1 MRFCFNQRFR
11 LGLHGLE
18 RFNRCFSGKGLKF
31 LMMRILQIKMI
42 CGGTPPEERTLDLS
56 GSGVLSSGAFG
67 SGAALLE
74 ALCLALYGRGVP
86 RPVGTPSPLDSEEG
100 EKEECEVEA
109 VFEAG
114 DEGGRPVRY
123 RAACTLSRGGEGVVP
138 ARRTLRRIE
147 EGTKERDASGPIE
160 EVTGL
165 SFEAFLRSALLRR
178 DAFSALLRTE
188 PETRA
193 PMLDVLFGDGLY
205 PRTESLAYEKFRA
218 EKAERTARGEA
229 RSPTPAAGETEDLRR
244 ELSSVLRELADRGRE
259 RPRSVSAPSEGEG
272 LAQAERDLQD
282 LDRRRAEWEKEM
294 ALFAPDRRRLDQAR
308 QALELGDAYHTLSL
322 MRKEQERDRLEQ
334 LSLSADMNRCR
345 DEAQTA
351 EEAFCL
357 AEVTLR
363 DRIVAQ
369 KRLTDTVRT
378 VRELD
383 QQSQERQNAVKE
395 ARAQLQALE
404 TRLSAVSVRA
414 EQEQAALEKTG
425 VSLREARKY
434 LQINAADEKLAPA
447 LEGIRKCFGLFSRSQ
462 ENRQALRESYD
473 NALRRRQDAQN
484 TLNDRQAMF
493 SDITHRFGIV
503 EKNFERAQA
512 FFGASLKGKPMEEW
526 REICTVGERRIQEMD
541 RLAANLNREREIQEE
556 VRQLLDRRLKMENER
571 RELGIKETERAARIE
586 RAQAALRPLEKRLE
600 MLRRVDALDE
610 DMRTFLQDGSPCP
623 LCGSLTHPYAGGL
636 FPDSGAA
643 RQQLLDARQELDA
656 LKEEAAARQTQ
667 AAGLEEKI
675 LSAARDEEELQRELA
690 LLNDAITEGV
700 ASLGLKLGV
709 GVSPLEEL
717 ARVRQRTRDQMQ
729 RAYDVLTAAE
739 QAERELMAAKDAL
752 ERIRGSQEELTR
764 YHQEALSGLKQSQGE
779 AERLEKEIRS
789 HEESFNSVR
798 RELIGQVSLFGY
810 KTLPDDNPG
819 QLLELL
825 TTRSAAWERRAEE
838 KERLERALCTE
849 QASLLALQKEKDGLR
864 AEAVGKLD
872 LVKHL
877 ETERDAL
884 QQQRIVLFA
893 SKDPETEERRMEESV
908 RELRSQ
914 LELRREARN
923 ESRARL
929 DGIMIRLHDLETV
942 QATRRELLQREEIA
956 FGKSLLAKGFRSE
969 DDYLSACLPEEE
981 RRALQ
986 ERMRELSRTG
996 FEIGASQDDARFAQ
1010 EELRSRSLSAAGR
1023 PLKGLADLMERAG
1036 ALYLELGPDDEGERL
1051 YREYGD
1057 ALRRRVPADAAG
1069 RGEPD
1074 AALRAYARDLAF
1086 ESVLRRANDLL
1097 SRGQTSL
1104 RILREEK
1111 GAGKSFGLILK
1122 GDAAGELPEREARIA
1137 SLALAWG
1144 LCDLFRREGGGANL
1158 RVLDRH
1164 PNGEDAEEAALMD
1177 ALCEEGEC
1185 VCP

>member
-1 MRFCFNQRFR
+1 
-11 LGLHGLE
+11 
-18 RFNRCFSGKGLKF
+18 
-31 LMMRILQIKMI
+31 MMRILQIKKI
-42 CGGTPPEERTLDLS
+42 CGDTPPEERTLDLS
-56 GSGVLSSGAFG
+56 GAGVLSSNAFG
-67 SGAALLE
+67 NGAALLE
-74 ALCLALYGRGVP
+74 TLCLALYGCGVP
-86 RPVGTPSPLDSEEG
+86 RLAGTPSPLDGEE
-100 EKEECEVEA
+100 EKGECEVEV

-114 DEGGRPVRY
+114 DEGDRPVHY
-123 RAACTLSRGGEGVVP
+123 RAACTLSRGGVERGEGLVP
-138 ARRTLRRIE
+138 ARRTLRQLE
-147 EGTKERDASGPIE
+147 EGTKELDASGPVE
-160 EVTGL
+160 EITGL

-178 DAFSALLRTE
+178 DAFSALLRAE
-188 PETRA
+188 PEARA
-193 PMLDVLFGDGLY
+193 PMLDALFEDGLY
-205 PRTESLAYEKFRA
+205 PYAESLAYEKFRA
-218 EKAERTARGEA
+218 EKVKKKERLARGKA
-229 RSPTPAAGETEDLRR
+229 PSRTVAAEETEDLRR
-244 ELSSVLRELADRGRE
+244 ELSSVLRELAERGRE
-259 RPRSVSAPSEGEG
+259 RLRGGSAPSGREG
-272 LAQAERDLQD
+272 LAQTERDLQD
-282 LDRRRAEWEKEM
+282 LGRRRAEWEKEM
-294 ALFAPDRRRLDQAR
+294 ALFAPERRRLDQAR
-308 QALELGDAYHTLSL
+308 QALELGEVYHTLSL
-322 MRKEQERDRLEQ
+322 MRREQERDRLEQ
-334 LSLSADMNRCR
+334 LNLSADMNRCR
-345 DEAQTA
+345 DEAQAA
-351 EEAFCL
+351 EEAFTL
-357 AEVTLR
+357 AEVALR
-363 DRIVAQ
+363 DRLVAQ
-369 KRLTDTVRT
+369 KRLTDTART

-395 ARAQLQALE
+395 ARGQLQSLE
-404 TRLSAVSVRA
+404 TRLNAVSARA
-414 EQEQAALEKTG
+414 EQAQAALEKTG

-434 LQINAADEKLAPA
+434 LQTNSADEKLAPA

-556 VRQLLDRRLKMENER
+556 VRQLLDRRLRMENER
-571 RELGIKETERAARIE
+571 RELGMKEAERTSQIE
-586 RAQAALRPLEKRLE
+586 RAGAALRQLKERAE

-610 DMRTFLQDGSPCP
+610 NLRSFLQDGVPCP
-623 LCGSLTHPYAGGL
+623 LCGALTHPYAGGIL
-636 FPDSGAA
+636 PDPAA
-643 RQQLLDARQELDA
+643 TRQQLLDAAQELKTLED
-656 LKEEAAARQTQ
+656 EAVARQ
-667 AAGLEEKI
+667 ALSVELDEKI
-675 LSAARDEEELQRELA
+675 LSAGRDEEELKRELA

-717 ARVRQRTRDQMQ
+717 ARVRQKTRDQMQ
-729 RAYDVLTAAE
+729 RARDILTAAE
-739 QAERELMAAKDAL
+739 QAERELTAARDAL

-798 RELIGQVSLFGY
+798 RELIGRLSLFGY

-825 TTRSAAWERRAEE
+825 TARSAAWVRRTEE
-838 KERLERALCTE
+838 KEALERTLCTE
-849 QASLLALQKEKDGLR
+849 QASLQNLQKERDGLR
-864 AEAVGKLD
+864 AEAMGKSD

-893 SKDPETEERRMEESV
+893 SKDPETEEHRMEESV

-923 ESRARL
+923 ESRIRL
-929 DGIMIRLHDLETV
+929 DGIMVRLHDLETA

-956 FGKSLLAKGFRSE
+956 FGKSLLAKGFRNE

-1010 EELRSRSLSAAGR
+1010 EELRSRSLSSAGR
-1023 PLKGLADLMERAG
+1023 PPEGLADLMERAG
-1036 ALYLELGPDDEGERL
+1036 TLYLELGPDVEGERL

-1057 ALRRRVPADAAG
+1057 ALRRRAPADAAG

-1074 AALRAYARDLAF
+1074 TALRAYARDLAF
-1086 ESVLRRANDLL
+1086 EAVLRRANDRL

-1104 RILREEK
+1104 LVLREEK
-1111 GAGKSFGLILK
+1111 GTGNPFGLILK
-1122 GDAAGELPEREARIA
+1122 GDASGELPRSGSGLPEREVRIA

-1158 RVLDRH
+1158 RVPDSH
-1164 PNGEDAEEAALMD
+1164 SDGEDAEEAALLD
-1177 ALCEEGEC
+1177 ALREEGEC

>member
-1 MRFCFNQRFR
+1 
-11 LGLHGLE
+11 
-18 RFNRCFSGKGLKF
+18 
-31 LMMRILQIKMI
+31 MMRILQIKKTQI
-42 CGGTPPEERTLDLS
+42 KKIRGGTPPEERTLDLS
-56 GSGVLSSGAFG
+56 GSGVLSSDAFRD
-67 SGAALLE
+67 GAALLE

-86 RPVGTPSPLDSEEG
+86 RPAGTPSPLDGEE
-100 EKEECEVEA
+100 EEQQEECAVEV

-114 DEGGRPVRY
+114 AEAGRPVRY
-123 RAACTLSRGGEGVVP
+123 RAACPLSRGGVERDEGLVP
-138 ARRTLRRIE
+138 ARRTLRRIG
-147 EGTKERDASGPIE
+147 EGTEERDAPGPVE

-165 SFEAFLRSALLRR
+165 FFEAFLRSVLLRR
-178 DAFSALLRTE
+178 DAFSALLRAE
-188 PETRA
+188 PEARG
-193 PMLDVLFGDGLY
+193 PILDALFEDELY
-205 PRTESLAYEKFRA
+205 PCAESLAYEKFRA
-218 EKAERTARGEA
+218 EKEEKNERLARGEGPS
-229 RSPTPAAGETEDLRR
+229 RTAAAEETEVLRR
-244 ELSSVLRELADRGRE
+244 ELSSVLQELAERGRE
-259 RPRSVSAPSEGEG
+259 RPRGDSDLSDREG

-282 LDRRRAEWEKEM
+282 LGRRRVEWEKEM
-294 ALFAPDRRRLDQAR
+294 ALFAPERRRLDQAR
-308 QALELGDAYHTLSL
+308 KALELGEAYHTLSL
-322 MRKEQERDRLEQ
+322 MRREQERDRLEQ
-334 LSLSADMNRCR
+334 LSLSTDMNRCR
-345 DEAQTA
+345 DEAQAA
-351 EEAFCL
+351 EEAFSF
-357 AEVTLR
+357 AEVALR
-363 DRIVAQ
+363 DRLVAQ

-395 ARAQLQALE
+395 ARGRFQSLE
-404 TRLSAVSVRA
+404 TRLSAVSAQA

-434 LQINAADEKLAPA
+434 LQINAADEKLVPA
-447 LEGIRKCFGLFSRSQ
+447 LEGIRKCFDLFSRSQ

-484 TLNDRQAMF
+484 MLNDRQAMF

-541 RLAANLNREREIQEE
+541 RLAANLNREREIQDE
-556 VRQLLDRRLKMENER
+556 VRQLLDRRLRMESER
-571 RELGIKETERAARIE
+571 RELGMRDTERTSRIE
-586 RAQAALRPLEKRLE
+586 RAEAALRQLEERAE

-610 DMRTFLQDGSPCP
+610 DVRAFLQDGVPCP

-636 FPDSGAA
+636 FPDPVAA
-643 RQQLLDARQELDA
+643 RQQLREAAQELQK
-656 LKEEAAARQTQ
+656 LKEEAAACQTQ

-675 LSAARDEEELQRELA
+675 LSTGRDEEELQRELA

-717 ARVRQRTRDQMQ
+717 AHIRQRTRDQMQ
-729 RAYDVLTAAE
+729 RAHDVLTAAE
-739 QAERELMAAKDAL
+739 QAERDLTAAKDAL

-764 YHQEALSGLKQSQGE
+764 YHQEALSNLKQSRGE

-798 RELIGQVSLFGY
+798 RELIGRVALFGY

-825 TTRSAAWERRAEE
+825 TARSAAWVQRAEE
-838 KERLERALCTE
+838 KEGLERTLCTE
-849 QASLLALQKEKDGLR
+849 QASLQALQKERDGLK
-864 AEAVGKLD
+864 AEAQGKAD

-877 ETERDAL
+877 EAERDAL
-884 QQQRIVLFA
+884 QQQRVVLFA

-923 ESRARL
+923 ESRVRL
-929 DGIMIRLHDLETV
+929 DGIMVRLHDLETA

-956 FGKSLLAKGFRSE
+956 FGKSLLAKGFRNE

-986 ERMRELSRTG
+986 ERMRKLSRTG
-996 FEIGASQDDARFAQ
+996 FEIGASQDDTRFAQ
-1010 EELRSRSLSAAGR
+1010 EELRSRSLSAAGK
-1023 PLKGLADLMERAG
+1023 PPAGLADLMERAG
-1036 ALYLELGPDDEGERL
+1036 TLYLELGPDAEGERL

-1057 ALRRRVPADAAG
+1057 ALRRRAPADAAG

-1086 ESVLRRANDLL
+1086 EAILKRANDRL

-1104 RILREEK
+1104 HILREKTRE
-1111 GAGKSFGLILK
+1111 GNPFGLILK
-1122 GDAAGELPEREARIA
+1122 EDASGELPLSGSGLPEREVRIA

-1158 RVLDRH
+1158 RVLDHH
-1164 PNGEDAEEAALMD
+1164 PDGEDAEEAALLD
-1177 ALCEEGEC
+1177 AMCEEGEC

>member
-1 MRFCFNQRFR
+1 MI
-11 LGLHGLE
+11 
-18 RFNRCFSGKGLKF
+18 
-31 LMMRILQIKMI
+31 RILQIKKI
-42 CGGTPPEERTLDLS
+42 RGGTPSEERTLDLS
-56 GSGVLSSGAFG
+56 GSGVLSSDAFG
-67 SGAALLE
+67 DGAALLE

-86 RPVGTPSPLDSEEG
+86 RPAGTPSPLNGEG
-100 EKEECEVEA
+100 EGQEKQEECEVEV
-109 VFEAG
+109 VFEVG
-114 DEGGRPVRY
+114 GEGARPVRY
-123 RAACTLSRGGEGVVP
+123 RAACTLSCGGSERDEGLVP

-147 EGTKERDASGPIE
+147 EGTEERDVSGPIE

-165 SFEAFLRSALLRR
+165 SFAAFLRSALLRR

-218 EKAERTARGEA
+218 EKEEKNERLARGEGPSRTA
-229 RSPTPAAGETEDLRR
+229 AAGAPEVLRR
-244 ELSSVLRELADRGRE
+244 ELSSVLRELAERGRE
-259 RPRSVSAPSEGEG
+259 RLRSGSAPSEGEG
-272 LAQAERDLQD
+272 LAQAERDLLD
-282 LDRRRAEWEKEM
+282 LGRRRLEWEKEM

-308 QALELGDAYHTLSL
+308 QALELGEAYHTLSL
-322 MRKEQERDRLEQ
+322 MRREQEQDRLEQ

-345 DEAQTA
+345 DEAQAA
-351 EEAFCL
+351 EEAFTL
-357 AEVTLR
+357 AEVALR

-369 KRLTDTVRT
+369 KRLIDTART

-383 QQSQERQNAVKE
+383 QQGQERQNAVKE
-395 ARAQLQALE
+395 ARGQLQSLE
-404 TRLSAVSVRA
+404 TRLSAVSARA

-425 VSLREARKY
+425 ISLREARKY
-434 LQINAADEKLAPA
+434 LQTNATDEKLAPA
-447 LEGIRKCFGLFSRSQ
+447 LDGIRKCFDLFSRSQ
-462 ENRQALRESYD
+462 ENRRALRETYD
-473 NALRRRQDAQN
+473 NALRRRQDAQS
-484 TLNDRQAMF
+484 TLDDRQAMF

-512 FFGASLKGKPMEEW
+512 FFGTSLKGKPLEEW

-541 RLAANLNREREIQEE
+541 RLAANLSREREIQDE
-556 VRQLLDRRLKMENER
+556 VRQLLDLRLRMENER
-571 RELGIKETERAARIE
+571 RELGMKEAERTSRIE
-586 RAQAALRPLEKRLE
+586 MAEAALRQLEERAE

-610 DMRTFLQDGSPCP
+610 DVRAFLQDGVPCP
-623 LCGSLTHPYAGGL
+623 LCGALTHPYAGGII
-636 FPDSGAA
+636 PDPAAA
-643 RQQLLDARQELDA
+643 RQQLLDAAQELKTLED
-656 LKEEAAARQTQ
+656 EAAARQTL
-667 AAGLEEKI
+667 AVELGEKI
-675 LSAARDEEELQRELA
+675 LSTSRGEEELQRELA
-690 LLNDAITEGV
+690 LLDDVITEGV

-717 ARVRQRTRDQMQ
+717 AHARQRTREQVQ
-729 RAYDVLTAAE
+729 RARDVLAAAE
-739 QAERELMAAKDAL
+739 QAERELMAARDAL

-798 RELIGQVSLFGY
+798 RELIGRLSLFGY
-810 KTLPDDNPG
+810 KTLPDNNPG

-825 TTRSAAWERRAEE
+825 AARSAAWERRTEE
-838 KERLERALCTE
+838 KEGLERTLCTE
-849 QASLLALQKEKDGLR
+849 QASLQALQKERDGLR
-864 AEAVGKLD
+864 AEAQGKAD

-877 ETERDAL
+877 EAERDAL

-893 SKDPETEERRMEESV
+893 SKDPEAEERRMEESIK
-908 RELRSQ
+908 ELRSQ

-923 ESRARL
+923 ESRVRL
-929 DGIMIRLHDLETV
+929 DGIMVRLHDLETA

-956 FGKSLLAKGFRSE
+956 FGKSLLAKGFRNE

-981 RRALQ
+981 RRTLQ

-996 FEIGASQDDARFAQ
+996 FEIGASQDDVRFTQ

-1023 PLKGLADLMERAG
+1023 PPAGLPDLLERAG
-1036 ALYLELGPDDEGERL
+1036 TLYLELGPDAEGERL

-1057 ALRRRVPADAAG
+1057 ALRRFSPEDAAG

-1086 ESVLRRANDLL
+1086 EAVLRRANDRLA
-1097 SRGQTSL
+1097 RGQASL
-1104 RILREEK
+1104 RIFREEMRE
-1111 GAGKSFGLILK
+1111 GKSFGLILK
-1122 GDAAGELPEREARIA
+1122 DAAGELPLSGDGLPEREMRIA

-1158 RVLDRH
+1158 RILDRH
-1164 PNGEDAEEAALMD
+1164 PDGEDAEEAALLD

>member
-1 MRFCFNQRFR
+1 
-11 LGLHGLE
+11 
-18 RFNRCFSGKGLKF
+18 
-31 LMMRILQIKMI
+31 MMRILQIKKTQI
-42 CGGTPPEERTLDLS
+42 KKIRGGTPPEERTFDLS
-56 GSGVLSSGAFG
+56 GSGVLSSDAFRD
-67 SGAALLE
+67 GAALLE

-86 RPVGTPSPLDSEEG
+86 RPAGTPSPLDGEE
-100 EKEECEVEA
+100 EEQQEECAVEV

-114 DEGGRPVRY
+114 AEAGRPVRY
-123 RAACTLSRGGEGVVP
+123 RAACTLSRGGVERDEGLVP
-138 ARRTLRRIE
+138 ARRTLRRIG
-147 EGTKERDASGPIE
+147 EGTEERDAPGPVE

-165 SFEAFLRSALLRR
+165 FFEAFLRSVLLRR
-178 DAFSALLRTE
+178 DAFSALLRAE
-188 PETRA
+188 PEARG
-193 PMLDVLFGDGLY
+193 PILDALFEDELY
-205 PRTESLAYEKFRA
+205 PCAESLAYEKFRA
-218 EKAERTARGEA
+218 EKEEKNERLARGEGPS
-229 RSPTPAAGETEDLRR
+229 RTAAAEETEVLRR
-244 ELSSVLRELADRGRE
+244 ELSSVLRELAERGRE
-259 RPRSVSAPSEGEG
+259 RPRGNSDPSEEEG

-282 LDRRRAEWEKEM
+282 LGRRRVEWEKEM
-294 ALFAPDRRRLDQAR
+294 ALFAPERRRLDQAR
-308 QALELGDAYHTLSL
+308 KALELGEAYHTLSL
-322 MRKEQERDRLEQ
+322 MRREQERDRLEQ
-334 LSLSADMNRCR
+334 LSLSTDMNRCR
-345 DEAQTA
+345 DEAQAA
-351 EEAFCL
+351 EEAFSF
-357 AEVTLR
+357 AEVALR
-363 DRIVAQ
+363 DRLVAQ

-434 LQINAADEKLAPA
+434 LQINAADEKLVPA
-447 LEGIRKCFGLFSRSQ
+447 LEGIRKCFDLFSRSQ

-484 TLNDRQAMF
+484 MLNDRQAMF

-541 RLAANLNREREIQEE
+541 RLAANLNREREIQDE
-556 VRQLLDRRLKMENER
+556 VRQLLDRRLRMESER
-571 RELGIKETERAARIE
+571 RELGMRDTERTSRIE
-586 RAQAALRPLEKRLE
+586 RAEAALRQLEERAE

-610 DMRTFLQDGSPCP
+610 DVRAFLQDGVPCP

-636 FPDSGAA
+636 FPDPVAA
-643 RQQLLDARQELDA
+643 RQQLREAAQELQK
-656 LKEEAAARQTQ
+656 LKEEAAACQTQ

-675 LSAARDEEELQRELA
+675 LSTGRDEEELQRELA

-717 ARVRQRTRDQMQ
+717 AHIRQRTRDQMQ
-729 RAYDVLTAAE
+729 RAHDILTAAE
-739 QAERELMAAKDAL
+739 QAERDLTAAKDAL

-764 YHQEALSGLKQSQGE
+764 YHQEALSNLKQSQGE

-798 RELIGQVSLFGY
+798 RE
-810 KTLPDDNPG
+810 
-819 QLLELL
+819 
-825 TTRSAAWERRAEE
+825 
-838 KERLERALCTE
+838 
-849 QASLLALQKEKDGLR
+849 
-864 AEAVGKLD
+864 
-872 LVKHL
+872 
-877 ETERDAL
+877 
-884 QQQRIVLFA
+884 
-893 SKDPETEERRMEESV
+893 
-908 RELRSQ
+908 
-914 LELRREARN
+914 ARN
-923 ESRARL
+923 ESRVRL
-929 DGIMIRLHDLETV
+929 DGIMVRLHDLETA

-956 FGKSLLAKGFRSE
+956 FGKSLLAKGFRNE

-986 ERMRELSRTG
+986 ERMRKLSRTG

-1086 ESVLRRANDLL
+1086 EAILKRANDRL

-1104 RILREEK
+1104 HILREKTRE
-1111 GAGKSFGLILK
+1111 GNPFGLILK
-1122 GDAAGELPEREARIA
+1122 EDASGELPLSGSGLPEREVRIA

-1158 RVLDRH
+1158 RVLDHH
-1164 PNGEDAEEAALMD
+1164 PDGEDAEEAALLD
-1177 ALCEEGEC
+1177 AMCEEGEC